1 MERIN
6 RDNYISLIGKLLGK
20 GEAVVLTGHRRAG
33 KSCILELLAAELSDK
48 GNVIYIDMENPENA
62 DLTTF
67 LELSNKMKETLVE
80 GRRNFVLIDE
90 VQEVSEFEKALRYW
104 VKQDNV
110 DVVVTGSNAA
120 MLSSDIANSFAGR
133 YHRVHVSSLDYRE
146 FLTFYG
152 LEDSDYAFSHYLRW
166 GGLPFLYRIP
176 LEDERTRMEYL
187 GSIYDTIFVKDIV
200 RRRNLRNVSLLDN
213 LARFVAGN
221 SGKVFSANS
230 IAKYLKGSEMAVNA
244 NTVGDYMDA
253 LCDTYMIDRV
263 KRYDIRG
270 KSVFEQQDK
279 YYFED
284 LGLRNYLCRD
294 KRALDIEKALEGAVY
309 LKLKRSGY
317 EVYVGQLNG
326 KEIDFVACRGDEVLY
341 VQVALQVTTEET
353 YEREFGNL
361 KLIKD
366 NYPKYVVTMDPN
378 VGLIHDSGIVACTAR
393 EFLLK
398 DLSLISNIP
407 RPLHP

>member
-6 RDNYISLIGKLLGK
+6 RDGYTALVGSLLGK

-67 LELSNKMKETLVE
+67 RELSERIKGAVME
-80 GRRNFVLIDE
+80 GRRNYVLIDE
-90 VQEVSEFEKALRYW
+90 VQEVAEFEKVLRYW
-104 VKQDNV
+104 VKQDGV

-133 YHRVHVSSLDYRE
+133 YYRVHVSSLDYQE
-146 FLTFYG
+146 FLLFYD
-152 LEDSDYAFSHYLRW
+152 LEDSDDAFSQYLRW

-176 LEDERTRMEYL
+176 LEDERTRTEYL

-200 RRRNLRNVSLLDN
+200 RRKNVRNVSLLDN
-213 LARFVAGN
+213 LARFVADN

-230 IAKYLKGSEMAVNA
+230 IANYLKGRSLAVSA
-244 NTVGDYMDA
+244 NTVGEYMDA
-253 LCDTYMIDRV
+253 LFDTYMMDRV
-263 KRYDIRG
+263 KRYDIKG

-294 KRALDIEKALEGAVY
+294 KRSLDVEKVLEGAVY
-309 LKLKRSGY
+309 LKLKRRGY
-317 EVYVGQLNG
+317 DVYVGQLNG
-326 KEIDFVACRGDEVLY
+326 KEIDFVARRGDEVIY
-341 VQVALQVTTEET
+341 VQVALQVSGEET

-378 VGLIHDSGIVACTAR
+378 VGLIHDSGIVACSAR
-393 EFLLK
+393 QFLLNL
-398 DLSLISNIP
+398 DI
-407 RPLHP
+407 

>member
-1 MERIN
+1 MERIRRN
-6 RDNYISLIGKLLGK
+6 DYIVQVSSLLGK

-33 KSCILELLAAELSDK
+33 KSCILELLSDELSAD
-48 GNVIYIDMENPENA
+48 GHVIYIDMEDPANA
-62 DLTTF
+62 DLVTF
-67 LELSNKMKETLVE
+67 HELSEKIKAGVVE
-80 GRRNFVLIDE
+80 GRNYVLIDE
-90 VQEVSEFEKALRYW
+90 VQEVEEFEKALRYW
-104 VKQDNV
+104 VKQDGV

-120 MLSSDIANSFAGR
+120 MLSSDIASSFAGR

-146 FLTFYG
+146 FLQFYG
-152 LEDSDYAFSHYLRW
+152 LEDSDNAFSQYLRW
-166 GGLPFLYRIP
+166 GGLPFLYRVP
-176 LEDERTRMEYL
+176 LEDERTRTEYL

-200 RRRNLRNVSLLDN
+200 RRKNVRNVALLDN
-213 LARFVAGN
+213 LARFVADN

-230 IAKYLKGSEMAVNA
+230 ISKYLKGSAMAVSA
-244 NTVGDYMDA
+244 NTVGEYMDA

-263 KRYDIRG
+263 KRYDIKG

-294 KRALDIEKALEGAVY
+294 KRSLDMEKVLEGAVY

-317 EVYVGQLNG
+317 DVYVGQLNG
-326 KEIDFVACRGDEVLY
+326 KEVDFVARRGDELIY
-341 VQVALQVTTEET
+341 VQVALQVSGEDT

-361 KLIKD
+361 KLIRD

-378 VGLIHDSGIVACTAR
+378 VGLIHDSGIVSCSAR

-398 DLSLISNIP
+398 L
-407 RPLHP
+407 

>member
-1 MERIN
+1 MERIKRN
-6 RDNYISLIGKLLGK
+6 DYIQLVYSYLGK

-33 KSCILELLAAELSDK
+33 KSCILELLAAELAVE
-48 GNVIYIDMENPENA
+48 GNVVYIDMENPENA
-62 DLTTF
+62 DLATF
-67 LELSNKMKETLVE
+67 RELSERIKGAVVA
-80 GRRNFVLIDE
+80 GHRNYVLIDE
-90 VQEVSEFEKALRYW
+90 VQEVEEFEKALRYW
-104 VKQDNV
+104 VKQDGV

-120 MLSSDIANSFAGR
+120 MLSSDIASSFAGR

-146 FLTFYG
+146 FLQFYG
-152 LEDSDYAFSHYLRW
+152 LEDSDNAFSSYLRW

-176 LEDERTRMEYL
+176 LEDERTRTEYL

-200 RRRNLRNVSLLDN
+200 RRKNVRNVSLLDN
-213 LARFVAGN
+213 LARFVADN

-230 IAKYLKGSEMAVNA
+230 IAKYLKGSSLAVSA
-244 NTVGDYMDA
+244 NTVGEYMDA
-253 LCDTYMIDRV
+253 LCDAYMIDRV
-263 KRYDIRG
+263 KRYDIKG

-284 LGLRNYLCRD
+284 LGLRNYLCRGGRSID
-294 KRALDIEKALEGAVY
+294 VEKVLEGAVY

-317 EVYVGQLNG
+317 DVYVGQLNG
-326 KEIDFVACRGDEVLY
+326 KEIDFLARRGDELIY
-341 VQVALQVTTEET
+341 VQVALQVSGEDT

-378 VGLIHDSGIVACTAR
+378 VGLIHDSGIVACSAR
-393 EFLLK
+393 QFLL
-398 DLSLISNIP
+398 DFGS
-407 RPLHP
+407 

>member
-1 MERIN
+1 MERIRRN
-6 RDNYISLIGKLLGK
+6 DYIAQVFSLLGK
-20 GEAVVLTGHRRAG
+20 GEAVVLTGQRRAG

-48 GNVIYIDMENPENA
+48 GNVIYIDMENPVNA
-62 DLTTF
+62 DLTSF
-67 LELSNKMKETLVE
+67 RELSEKIKAGVVE
-80 GRRNFVLIDE
+80 GGRNYVLIDE
-90 VQEVSEFEKALRYW
+90 VQEVKEFEKALRYW
-104 VKQDNV
+104 VKQDGV

-146 FLTFYG
+146 FLLFYG
-152 LEDSDYAFSHYLRW
+152 LEDSDNAFSQYLRW
-166 GGLPFLYRIP
+166 GGLPFLYRVP
-176 LEDERTRMEYL
+176 LEDERTRTEYL

-200 RRRNLRNVSLLDN
+200 RRKNVRNVALLDN
-213 LARFVAGN
+213 LARFVADN

-230 IAKYLKGSEMAVNA
+230 IAKYLKGSNLAVSA
-244 NTVGDYMDA
+244 NTVSEYMDA

-263 KRYDIRG
+263 KRYDIKG

-294 KRALDIEKALEGAVY
+294 KRSLDMEKVLEGAVY

-317 EVYVGQLNG
+317 DVYVGQLSG
-326 KEIDFVACRGDEVLY
+326 KEIDFVARRGDEVLY
-341 VQVALQVTTEET
+341 VQVALTVTGEET

-378 VGLIHDSGIVACTAR
+378 VGLIHDSGIVACSAR
-393 EFLLK
+393 QFLLN
-398 DLSLISNIP
+398 S
-407 RPLHP
+407 

>member
-1 MERIN
+1 MERIRRN
-6 RDNYISLIGKLLGK
+6 DYIAQVSSLLGK

-33 KSCILELLAAELSDK
+33 KSCILELLSDEFSVD
-48 GNVIYIDMENPENA
+48 GHVIYIDMEDPANA
-62 DLTTF
+62 DLTSF
-67 LELSNKMKETLVE
+67 RELSEKIKAGVVE
-80 GRRNFVLIDE
+80 GCRNYVLIDE
-90 VQEVSEFEKALRYW
+90 VQEVEEFEKALRYW
-104 VKQDNV
+104 VKQDGV

-120 MLSSDIANSFAGR
+120 MLSSDIASSFAGR

-146 FLTFYG
+146 FLQFYC
-152 LEDSDYAFSHYLRW
+152 LEDSDNAFSQYLRW
-166 GGLPFLYRIP
+166 GGLPFLYRVP
-176 LEDERTRMEYL
+176 LEDERTRTEYL

-200 RRRNLRNVSLLDN
+200 RRKNVRNVSLLDN
-213 LARFVAGN
+213 LARFVADN

-230 IAKYLKGSEMAVNA
+230 ISKYLKGSAMAVSA
-244 NTVGDYMDA
+244 NTVGEYMGA

-263 KRYDIRG
+263 KRYDIKG

-294 KRALDIEKALEGAVY
+294 KRSLDMEKVLEGAVY

-317 EVYVGQLNG
+317 DVYVGQLNG
-326 KEIDFVACRGDEVLY
+326 KEIDFVARRGDELIY
-341 VQVALQVTTEET
+341 VQVALQVSGEET

-378 VGLIHDSGIVACTAR
+378 VGLIHDSGIVACSAR
-393 EFLLK
+393 QFLLN
-398 DLSLISNIP
+398 S
-407 RPLHP
+407 

>member
-1 MERIN
+1 MERIK
-6 RDNYISLIGKLLGK
+6 RGGYLQLVYSYLGK

-33 KSCILELLAAELSDK
+33 KSCILELLAKELLVE
-48 GNVIYIDMENPENA
+48 GNVIYIDMENPVNA
-62 DLTTF
+62 DLSTF
-67 LELSNKMKETLVE
+67 RELSEKIKGNVVDGKH
-80 GRRNFVLIDE
+80 NYVLIDE
-90 VQEVSEFEKALRYW
+90 VQEIEEFEKALRYW
-104 VKQDNV
+104 VKQDGV

-120 MLSSDIANSFAGR
+120 MLSSDIASSFSGR

-146 FLTFYG
+146 FLQFYG
-152 LEDSDYAFSHYLRW
+152 LEDSDSAFSSYLRW

-176 LEDERTRMEYL
+176 LEDERTRTEYL

-200 RRRNLRNVSLLDN
+200 RRKNVRNVTLLDN
-213 LARFVAGN
+213 LARFVADN
-221 SGKVFSANS
+221 SGKMFSANS
-230 IAKYLKGSEMAVNA
+230 IAKYLKRSEMAVSA
-244 NTVGDYMDA
+244 NTVGEYMDA

-263 KRYDIRG
+263 KRYDIKG
-270 KSVFEQQDK
+270 KSLFEQQDK

-294 KRALDIEKALEGAVY
+294 KRALDVEKVLESAVY

-317 EVYVGQLNG
+317 EVYVGQLSG
-326 KEIDFVACRGDEVLY
+326 KEIDFVARRGDDILY
-341 VQVALQVTTEET
+341 MQVALQVIGEDT

-393 EFLLK
+393 EFLLNP
-398 DLSLISNIP
+398 DI
-407 RPLHP
+407 

>member
-6 RDNYISLIGKLLGK
+6 RKDYIALVCSLLGK

-33 KSCILELLAAELSDK
+33 KSCILELLSAELNAS
-48 GNVIYIDMENPENA
+48 GQVIYIDMENPANA
-62 DLTTF
+62 ELVSF
-67 LELSNKMKETLVE
+67 RELSEMIKAAVVE
-80 GRRNFVLIDE
+80 GRRNYVLIDE
-90 VQEVSEFEKALRYW
+90 VQEVTEFEKALRYW
-104 VKQDNV
+104 VKQDGV

-120 MLSSDIANSFAGR
+120 MLSSDIASSFAGR

-146 FLTFYG
+146 FLQFYG
-152 LEDSDYAFSHYLRW
+152 LEDSDNTFSQYLRW

-176 LEDERTRMEYL
+176 LEDERTRTEYL

-200 RRRNLRNVSLLDN
+200 RRKNVRNVSLLDN
-213 LARFVAGN
+213 LTRFVADN

-230 IAKYLKGSEMAVNA
+230 IAKYLKGRNLAVSA
-244 NTVGDYMDA
+244 NTVAEYMDA

-263 KRYDIRG
+263 KRYDIKG

-294 KRALDIEKALEGAVY
+294 KRSLDIEKVLEGAVY

-317 EVYVGQLNG
+317 DVYVGQLSG
-326 KEIDFVACRGDEVLY
+326 KEIDFVARRGDEVIY
-341 VQVALQVTTEET
+341 VQVALQVTGEET

-378 VGLIHDSGIVACTAR
+378 VGLIHDSGIVACSAR
-393 EFLLK
+393 EFLLSV
-398 DLSLISNIP
+398 LSV
-407 RPLHP
+407 

>member
-1 MERIN
+1 MERIRRN
-6 RDNYISLIGKLLGK
+6 DYIVQVSSLLGK

-33 KSCILELLAAELSDK
+33 KSCILELLSDELSAD
-48 GNVIYIDMENPENA
+48 GHVIYIDMEDPANA
-62 DLTTF
+62 DLVTF
-67 LELSNKMKETLVE
+67 HELSEKIKAGVVE
-80 GRRNFVLIDE
+80 GRNYVLIDE
-90 VQEVSEFEKALRYW
+90 VQEVEEFEKALRYW
-104 VKQDNV
+104 VKQDGV

-120 MLSSDIANSFAGR
+120 MLSSDIASSFAGR

-146 FLTFYG
+146 FLQFYG
-152 LEDSDYAFSHYLRW
+152 LEDSDNAFSQYLRW

-176 LEDERTRMEYL
+176 LEDERTRTEYL

-200 RRRNLRNVSLLDN
+200 RRKNVRNVALLDN
-213 LARFVAGN
+213 LARFVADN

-230 IAKYLKGSEMAVNA
+230 ISKYLKGSAMAVSA
-244 NTVGDYMDA
+244 NTVGEYMDA

-263 KRYDIRG
+263 KRYDIKG

-294 KRALDIEKALEGAVY
+294 KRSLDMEKVLEGAVY

-326 KEIDFVACRGDEVLY
+326 KEVDFVARRGNELIY
-341 VQVALQVTTEET
+341 IQVALQVSGEET

-378 VGLIHDSGIVACTAR
+378 VGLIHDSGIVSCSAR

-398 DLSLISNIP
+398 L
-407 RPLHP
+407 

>member
-1 MERIN
+1 MERI
-6 RDNYISLIGKLLGK
+6 RRKDYMAQVSSLLGK

-33 KSCILELLAAELSDK
+33 KSCILELLAAELSEK

-62 DLTTF
+62 DLVTF
-67 LELSNKMKETLVE
+67 RELSERIKGAVVE
-80 GRRNFVLIDE
+80 GRRNYVLIDE
-90 VQEVSEFEKALRYW
+90 VQEVEEFEKALRYW
-104 VKQDNV
+104 VKQDGV

-133 YHRVHVSSLDYRE
+133 YHRVHVSSLDYKE

-152 LEDSDYAFSHYLRW
+152 LEDSDNAFSQYLRW

-176 LEDERTRMEYL
+176 LEDERTRIEYL

-200 RRRNLRNVSLLDN
+200 RRKNVRNVSLLDN
-213 LARFVAGN
+213 LARFVADN

-230 IAKYLKGSEMAVNA
+230 IAKYLKGNEIAVSA
-244 NTVGDYMDA
+244 NTVGEYMDA

-263 KRYDIRG
+263 KRYDIKG

-294 KRALDIEKALEGAVY
+294 KRALDIEKVLEGAVY

-326 KEIDFVACRGDEVLY
+326 KEIDFVARRGDEVIY
-341 VQVALQVTTEET
+341 VQVALQVTGEET

-393 EFLLK
+393 QFLLNL
-398 DLSLISNIP
+398 DI
-407 RPLHP
+407 

>member
-1 MERIN
+1 MEIICRNDYMALVRSI
-6 RDNYISLIGKLLGK
+6 LGK

-33 KSCILELLAAELSDK
+33 KSCILELLAAELAAD
-48 GNVIYIDMENPENA
+48 GNVIYIDMENPASA
-62 DLTTF
+62 DITTF
-67 LELSNKMKETLVE
+67 RELSEQIKTSVCE
-80 GRRNFVLIDE
+80 GQRNYVLIDE
-90 VQEVSEFEKALRYW
+90 VQEVEEFEKALRYW
-104 VKQDNV
+104 VKQDGV

-120 MLSSDIANSFAGR
+120 MLSSDIASSFAGR

-146 FLTFYG
+146 FLKFYG
-152 LEDSDYAFSHYLRW
+152 LEDSDNAFSQYLRW

-176 LEDERTRMEYL
+176 LEDERTRTEYL

-200 RRRNLRNVSLLDN
+200 RRKNVRNVALLDN
-213 LARFVAGN
+213 LARFVADN

-230 IAKYLKGSEMAVNA
+230 ISKYIKGSAMAVSA
-244 NTVGDYMDA
+244 NTVGEYMDA

-263 KRYDIRG
+263 KRYDIKG
-270 KSVFEQQDK
+270 KSVFDQQDK

-284 LGLRNYLCRD
+284 LRLRNYLCRD
-294 KRALDIEKALEGAVY
+294 KRSLDIEKVLEGAVY

-326 KEIDFVACRGDEVLY
+326 KEIDFVARRGDEVIY
-341 VQVALQVTTEET
+341 VQVALQLSGVET

-366 NYPKYVVTMDPN
+366 NYPKYVVTMDSN
-378 VGLIHDSGIVACTAR
+378 VGLIHDSGIIACSAR
-393 EFLLK
+393 EFLL
-398 DLSLISNIP
+398 N
-407 RPLHP
+407 H

>member
-1 MERIN
+1 MERIRRN
-6 RDNYISLIGKLLGK
+6 DYMAQVSSLLGN

-33 KSCILELLAAELSDK
+33 KSCILELLSDELSAD
-48 GNVIYIDMENPENA
+48 GHVIYIDMEDPANA
-62 DLTTF
+62 DLTSF
-67 LELSNKMKETLVE
+67 RELSEKIRAGVVE
-80 GRRNFVLIDE
+80 GCRNYVLIDE
-90 VQEVSEFEKALRYW
+90 VQEVAEFEKALRYW
-104 VKQDNV
+104 VKQDGV

-120 MLSSDIANSFAGR
+120 MLSSDIASSFAGR

-146 FLTFYG
+146 FLQFYG
-152 LEDSDYAFSHYLRW
+152 LEDSDNTFSQYLRW
-166 GGLPFLYRIP
+166 GGLPFLYRVP
-176 LEDERTRMEYL
+176 LEDERTRTEYL

-200 RRRNLRNVSLLDN
+200 RRKNVRNVSLLDN
-213 LARFVAGN
+213 LARFVADN

-230 IAKYLKGSEMAVNA
+230 ISKYLKGNAMSVSA
-244 NTVGDYMDA
+244 NTVGEYMDA

-263 KRYDIRG
+263 KRYDIKG

-294 KRALDIEKALEGAVY
+294 KRSLDMEKVLEGAVY

-317 EVYVGQLNG
+317 DVYVGQLNG
-326 KEIDFVACRGDEVLY
+326 KEVDFVARRGDELIY
-341 VQVALQVTTEET
+341 VQVALQVSGEDT

-378 VGLIHDSGIVACTAR
+378 VGLIHDSGIVACSAR
-393 EFLLK
+393 QFLLN
-398 DLSLISNIP
+398 S
-407 RPLHP
+407 

>member
-1 MERIN
+1 MERIRRN
-6 RDNYISLIGKLLGK
+6 DYIAQVSSLLGK

-33 KSCILELLAAELSDK
+33 KSCILELLSDK
-48 GNVIYIDMENPENA
+48 LSADGHVIYIDMEDPANA
-62 DLTTF
+62 DLVTF
-67 LELSNKMKETLVE
+67 HELSEKIKAGVVE
-80 GRRNFVLIDE
+80 GRNYVLIDE
-90 VQEVSEFEKALRYW
+90 VQEVEEFEKALRYW
-104 VKQDNV
+104 VKQDGV

-120 MLSSDIANSFAGR
+120 MLSSDIASSFAGR

-146 FLTFYG
+146 FLQFYG
-152 LEDSDYAFSHYLRW
+152 LEDSDNAFSQYLRW

-176 LEDERTRMEYL
+176 LEDERTRTEYL

-200 RRRNLRNVSLLDN
+200 RRKNVRNVALLDN
-213 LARFVAGN
+213 LARFVADN

-230 IAKYLKGSEMAVNA
+230 ISKYLKGSAMAVSA
-244 NTVGDYMDA
+244 NTVGEYMDA

-263 KRYDIRG
+263 KRYDIKG

-294 KRALDIEKALEGAVY
+294 KRSLDMEKVLEGAVY

-317 EVYVGQLNG
+317 DVYVGQLNG
-326 KEIDFVACRGDEVLY
+326 KEVDFVARRGDELIY
-341 VQVALQVTTEET
+341 VQVALQVSGEDT

-361 KLIKD
+361 KLIRD

-378 VGLIHDSGIVACTAR
+378 VGLIHDSGIVSCSAR

-398 DLSLISNIP
+398 L
-407 RPLHP
+407 